1 MALQGVS
8 KKKWKYREIHS
19 PNTKTKDRLFYKII
33 NDISLSL
40 YIIIPKDFFS
50 LDVGYGA
57 GVVIRVLQILG
68 IDAEKIKLSASSIG
82 K

>member
-40 YIIIPKDFFS
+40 HIIIQKDFFRY
-50 LDVGYGA
+50 VRYGA

>member
-40 YIIIPKDFFS
+40 HIIIQKDFF
-50 LDVGYGA
+50 LYVWYGA